1 MCVLP
6 IRGDYGGMFYGRFAS
21 NRVICG
27 KKIARHFATLTVN
40 SIPAHQRSVRATAHR

>member
-27 KKIARHFATLTVN
+27 KKNRVPLRGADSEQPISASTF
-40 SIPAHQRSVRATAHR
+40 SATAYR